1 MSQYA
6 WQLLLFLQVYVKHLV
21 DGRKI
26 DETLIAEFFSLF
38 YRNSIGFALNLDGR
52 SCVDV
57 DECKENPRICN
68 GGKCTNIEGGY
79 ICTCTD
85 GLIPGK
91 DGASCI
97 GKSDRDLDKNLS
109 FKNPRGSLG
118 KKKNLVPRKF
128 REIILICRR
137 HRRVQRAAQYMRL
150 RRMLQHDWVVQLSL
164 RGRLFGETG
173 PGTGMHRRRRVPF
186 KRLLLQR
193 IRGVPEH
200 PRLVR
205 VHLPRGFRRERRRV

>member
-1 MSQYA
+1 MSQHA

-21 DGRKI
+21 NGRKI

-109 FKNPRGSLG
+109 FKNPRGW
-118 KKKNLVPRKF
+118 KKKKLSSAKIPGNYSDLSQTSTSATRSPIYAATANATTRLGRTIVVARK
-128 REIILICRR
+128 
-137 HRRVQRAAQYMRL
+137 V
-150 RRMLQHDWVVQLSL
+150 
-164 RGRLFGETG
+164 
-173 PGTGMHRRRRVPF
+173 
-186 KRLLLQR
+186 
-193 IRGVPEH
+193 IR
-200 PRLVR
+200 
-205 VHLPRGFRRERRRV
+205 